1 MAIEIGCTG
10 CGQTLRVA
18 DEHAGKK
25 ARCPACG
32 TIVQVPEAGMAAP
45 FVPSPEKPFSAPS
58 TDSPF
63 SAPPQPAPD
72 VNPFGDR
79 PEPALNPY
87 ASPGAPMVKPQAY
100 SKPHRGGLI
109 LALGIIG
116 IFLCCVP
123 VSIVAW
129 VMGATDLKQ
138 IRAGRMDPS
147 GQGMTQAGMIIGIV
161 GTVLTGIWI
170 LINIVIVAANAI

>member
-32 TIVQVPEAGMAAP
+32 TIVQVPEAGMPAP

-58 TDSPF
+58 PDSPF

-87 ASPGAPMVKPQAY
+87 ASPGAPPIKLQAY

-109 LALGIIG
+109 LTFSILGV
-116 IFLCCVP
+116 LCCMP
-123 VSIVAW
+123 FCIAAW
-129 VMGATDLKQ
+129 VMGSTDLKE

-161 GTVLTGIWI
+161 GTVLAGIWI
-170 LINIVIVAANAI
+170 LINIVIVAANAL

>member
-45 FVPSPEKPFSAPS
+45 LEPADPAVERPFSGK
-58 TDSPF
+58 
-63 SAPPQPAPD
+63 PQVAPD
-72 VNPFGDR
+72 ANPFGDR
-79 PEPALNPY
+79 PEPAPNPY
-87 ASPGAPMVKPQAY
+87 APPGTSPFQPPQSY
-100 SKPHRGGLI
+100 LRPHRGGLI
-109 LALGIIG
+109 LTFGLLGV
-116 IFLCCVP
+116 LCCMP
-123 VSIVAW
+123 FAIVAW
-129 VMGATDLKQ
+129 VMGAADLKE

-147 GQGMTQAGMIIGIV
+147 GQGMTQAGMIIGMIW
-161 GTVLTGIWI
+161 TILAGIWI
-170 LINIVIVAANAI
+170 VINIALVAANAM

>member
-45 FVPSPEKPFSAPS
+45 LEPLAE
-58 TDSPF
+58 SPF
-63 SAPPQPAPD
+63 SGKPPLAPD
-72 VNPFGDR
+72 ANPFGDR
-79 PEPALNPY
+79 PEPPLNPY
-87 ASPGAPMVKPQAY
+87 ARPGTSPFQPPQSY
-100 SKPHRGGLI
+100 LRPHRGGLI
-109 LALGIIG
+109 LAFGLLGV
-116 IFLCCVP
+116 LCCLP
-123 VSIVAW
+123 FAIVAW
-129 VMGATDLKQ
+129 VMGAADLKE

-161 GTVLTGIWI
+161 GTVLAGIWI
-170 LINIVIVAANAI
+170 VINIVIVAANAL